1 MVHSRYARRWLML
14 GSLWSLY
21 AVFGLIAGSLAPLLE
36 RIRVELDMSRSAMGA
51 ALAAWPFVYLFV
63 SIKAGRVLDR
73 IGLRSGLGIG
83 IISIVASGFL
93 RACAQGSISLWFAVA
108 VFGLGGPF
116 ISIGAPKLV
125 AEWFGKE
132 ERGKAVGIYSTAAP
146 TGAMLALVLADPL
159 RVALGGW
166 RPVLAVFATM
176 GIIVGAVWLWVSRK
190 PSPRQVDLESHLPT
204 SELLKD
210 RTVQLVLV
218 LAFGSFFF
226 SHSMGGWM
234 PDMLQDVGWTER
246 GSSWLAAVGVA
257 FGILSALCIPG
268 RVPEKHRPNALAA
281 LYLMVAIAVW
291 ALATEISIAHLVA
304 VPLIGV
310 ARVTYVP
317 LAMLILMS
325 APKVSTKTIGA
336 AGGLFFTAG
345 EVGGVS
351 GPWITGVARDAA
363 SSFTLA
369 IGMLSGLA
377 IVLSVLAIS
386 TGKRRLLSNYVES
399 VSDTGP

>member
-1 MVHSRYARRWLML
+1 
-14 GSLWSLY
+14 
-21 AVFGLIAGSLAPLLE
+21 
-36 RIRVELDMSRSAMGA
+36 
-51 ALAAWPFVYLFV
+51 
-63 SIKAGRVLDR
+63 
-73 IGLRSGLGIG
+73 
-83 IISIVASGFL
+83 
-93 RACAQGSISLWFAVA
+93 
-108 VFGLGGPF
+108 
-116 ISIGAPKLV
+116 
-125 AEWFGKE
+125 
-132 ERGKAVGIYSTAAP
+132 
-146 TGAMLALVLADPL
+146 
-159 RVALGGW
+159 
-166 RPVLAVFATM
+166 
-176 GIIVGAVWLWVSRK
+176 
-190 PSPRQVDLESHLPT
+190 VDLESHLPT

-351 GPWITGVARDAA
+351 GPWVTGVARDAA

>member
-1 MVHSRYARRWLML
+1 ML

-125 AEWFGKE
+125 AEWFGK
-132 ERGKAVGIYSTAAP
+132 P

-268 RVPEKHRPNALAA
+268 RVPEKQRPKALAA

>member
-1 MVHSRYARRWLML
+1 R
-14 GSLWSLY
+14 
-21 AVFGLIAGSLAPLLE
+21 
-36 RIRVELDMSRSAMGA
+36 
-51 ALAAWPFVYLFV
+51 
-63 SIKAGRVLDR
+63 GR
-73 IGLRSGLGIG
+73 
-83 IISIVASGFL
+83 
-93 RACAQGSISLWFAVA
+93 
-108 VFGLGGPF
+108 
-116 ISIGAPKLV
+116 
-125 AEWFGKE
+125 
-132 ERGKAVGIYSTAAP
+132 AVGIYSTAAP
-146 TGAMLALVLADPL
+146 TGAMIALVLADPL

-190 PSPRQVDLESHLPT
+190 PSPRQVALESHLPT

-210 RTVQLVLV
+210 RTVQLVLL

-234 PDMLQDVGWTER
+234 PDMLQHVGWSER

-268 RVPEKHRPNALAA
+268 RVSEKHRPKALAA
-281 LYLMVAIAVW
+281 LYLMVAIAIW
-291 ALATEISIAHLVA
+291 ALATEIRIAHLAA

-351 GPWITGVARDAA
+351 GPWITGVARDSA
-363 SSFTLA
+363 SNFTLA

-399 VSDTGP
+399 VSNTGP